1 MNTRHTWY
9 LILVAGALCAFI
21 FFFPRHPSKSAG
33 GPARVL
39 PGFKT
44 AAITAIQVMPRGQ
57 QPIRVERTNDG
68 WQLSKPVAYA
78 AQSSK
83 VETLLLVLEQ
93 LTPAYHLSESELTNR
108 FTADQDYGFN
118 DAQATLLLEAG
129 DYRYPHIRIGAKT
142 TPGDQVFLQVVG
154 PEGIFV
160 VDAALLQYL
169 PRNANDWRD
178 TALINLRR
186 LPFDRITVTSGNKGL
201 AFQSD
206 PTNHLWFLDSPS
218 PFKGR
223 ADNSKL
229 MSWLQALDSARVQ
242 QFIPDEPS
250 ADVEALGLQPPEF
263 ELGLAQ
269 GTNSVALFQFGKS
282 PTNDATKVY
291 ARRLGR
297 NAIFTVS
304 KELLAPWYSMQVNDY
319 RDPLLVELT
328 EPVAL
333 IEVQGGD
340 SFSVQ
345 RQTNNTWRV
354 LPRGGQSFPGDTAFV
369 NNLLLDLTQ
378 LKIFQ
383 FTKENITD
391 KGLGEYGL
399 APPRRQYTLRAG
411 VAAQGATPA
420 TNAVIAQLSFSTN
433 QNDIVFAR
441 RADELSV
448 YAVKAADFERLA
460 GSSYQLRERRI
471 WNFTTNDL
479 AHVIVQQE
487 GRMCQINRNG
497 PDSWSVAPGSQG
509 AINEFAVE
517 DTVARLGELSAT
529 AWVACGEHSRAA
541 YGLDDSF
548 LKLTFELKN
557 GNKAAVEFGKPAP
570 SGHPYAAVMLDGQ
583 PWVFEFPAGLFP
595 SVLKYLS
602 IP

>member
-21 FFFPRHPSKSAG
+21 FFFPRRASKSAG

-39 PGFKT
+39 PGFNT
-44 AAITAIQVMPRGQ
+44 AAITAIQVMPKGQ

-68 WQLSKPVAYA
+68 WQLCKPVAYP
-78 AQSSK
+78 AQSTK
-83 VETLLLVLEQ
+83 IETLLLVLEQ

-142 TPGDQVFLQVVG
+142 APGDQVFLQVVG

-160 VDAALLQYL
+160 VDATLLQYL
-169 PRNANDWRD
+169 PRHANDWRD

-223 ADNSKL
+223 ADNAKI
-229 MSWLQALDSARVQ
+229 MSWLQALDSAHIH
-242 QFIPDEPS
+242 QFVPDEPAPDS
-250 ADVEALGLQPPEF
+250 QALGLEPPEF
-263 ELGLAQ
+263 ELAIAQ
-269 GTNSVALFQFGKS
+269 GTNSIAQFQFGKS
-282 PTNDATKVY
+282 PTNDATKEY

-297 NAIFTVS
+297 NGIFTIS

-333 IEVQGGD
+333 IEVLGED
-340 SFSVQ
+340 TFSVQ
-345 RQTNNTWRV
+345 RQTNTWRV
-354 LPRGGQSFPGDTAFV
+354 LPQSGQSFPADTAFV
-369 NNLLLDLTQ
+369 NNLLLDLSH
-378 LKIFQ
+378 LRIVQ
-383 FTKENITD
+383 FTKENVTD

-399 APPRRQYTLRAG
+399 APPRRQYTLRKG
-411 VAAQGATPA
+411 VDAQGLTPG

-433 QNDIVFAR
+433 HADIVFAR

-448 YAVKAADFERLA
+448 YAVKAADFARLA
-460 GSSYQLRERRI
+460 AAGYQLRERRV

-479 AHVIVQQE
+479 AHVIIQQE
-487 GRMCQINRNG
+487 GKMCQINRNG
-497 PDSWSVAPGSQG
+497 PDLWSVAPGSQG

-517 DTVARLGELSAT
+517 DTVARLGELSAA
-529 AWVACGEHSRAA
+529 AWVACGENNRAA
-541 YGLDDSF
+541 YGLDNSF

-557 GNKAAVEFGKPAP
+557 GSKAMVEFGKPAP
-570 SGHPYAAVMLDGQ
+570 SGAPYAAVMLDGQ